1 MGGPGVAGNGEEEHD
16 SSGWFSS
23 GYRGVNSSCATCR
36 ASAGSTNSLS
46 SPNHTTLSSSLMYK
60 PTLTAFVDEHNA
72 C

>member
-1 MGGPGVAGNGEEEHD
+1 
-16 SSGWFSS
+16 
-23 GYRGVNSSCATCR
+23 
-36 ASAGSTNSLS
+36 LS